1 MRRILITLY
10 RVQILAAIHLGT
22 FGEWWA
28 ARAAHRL
35 GKLSG
40 ESSARRGDA
49 VSDRGRGAPHER

>member
-1 MRRILITLY
+1 MRRTLITFY
-10 RVQILAAIHLGT
+10 RVQIMAAIHLGT

-40 ESSARRGDA
+40 DHSKEQR
-49 VSDRGRGAPHER
+49 

>member
-1 MRRILITLY
+1 MRRILIAFY
-10 RVQILAAIHLGT
+10 RVQILAALHLGT

-40 ESSARRGDA
+40 DFSEAAGHDRR
-49 VSDRGRGAPHER
+49 

>member
-1 MRRILITLY
+1 MAFY

-40 ESSARRGDA
+40 EL
-49 VSDRGRGAPHER
+49 SDGRCHDQRV